1 MKSLLIDISKLS
13 YPRLLEDICTDL
25 KDGKVVAM
33 ATDTVFGLVAS
44 AKHCGALGAV
54 TAIKQRDQSISM
66 PVLIGELSQ
75 FQLLCKQNLEQ
86 LQINDDALWEFWP
99 GPLTVVVELRKGA
112 LCDRY
117 FQSGTVGIRLP
128 NDQRLRD
135 IANHIGPIVATSA
148 NLHGLPTPSSGR
160 EVLQQLGPNSLSLG
174 LSMVLDEES
183 RSEVASTVVDISG
196 SEHRVVRIGKISA
209 SALSGAFRINVGN

>member
-1 MKSLLIDISKLS
+1 MKSQLIDVSEVS
-13 YPRLLEDICTDL
+13 YQLLLDDICSHL
-25 KDGKVVAM
+25 RDGKVVAM

-44 AKHCGALGAV
+44 AKDCAALEAV
-54 TAIKQRDQSISM
+54 AAIKQRDSSISM

-75 FQLLCKQNLEQ
+75 FQLLCRHKLEQ
-86 LQINDDALWEFWP
+86 LQVDDDALWKFWP
-99 GPLTVVVELRKGA
+99 GPLTVVVELRQGA

-135 IANHIGPIVATSA
+135 IANKVGPIVATSA
-148 NLHGLPTPSSGR
+148 NLHGFPTPTSGK
-160 EVLQQLGPNSLSLG
+160 EVLRQLGPSSLSLG

-183 RSEVASTVVDISG
+183 RSEVASTVIDISG
-196 SEHRVVRIGKISA
+196 SEHRIVRIGKISA
-209 SALSGAFRINVGN
+209 NALSSAFRINVGK